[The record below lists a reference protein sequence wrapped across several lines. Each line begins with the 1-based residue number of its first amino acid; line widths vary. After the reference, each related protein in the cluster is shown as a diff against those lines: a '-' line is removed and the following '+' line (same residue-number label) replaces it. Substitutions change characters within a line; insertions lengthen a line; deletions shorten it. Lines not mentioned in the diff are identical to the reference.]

1 MNLIYS
7 LLFVFA
13 LIQTEWKKESSTIGN
28 FSFEMPGKPIK
39 KTTDANGLN
48 LLEYSLH
55 GDIIY
60 GVTYFNYE
68 DAGATMKKE
77 FWESA
82 YENMKKG
89 TLDACDCQLLN
100 ENDKTSVDI
109 FIRDFSYSLI
119 HEGNYY
125 IYFKKVI
132 FHKNKV
138 FSLTIG
144 ALMNKAPILKKN
156 KELFFNS
163 LSY

>member
-1 MNLIYS
+1 MQ
-7 LLFVFA
+7 LFSADATIFS
-13 LIQTEWKKESSTIGN
+13 KKIHI
-28 FSFEMPGKPIK
+28 F
-39 KTTDANGLN
+39 L
-48 LLEYSLH
+48 
-55 GDIIY
+55 
-60 GVTYFNYE
+60 
-68 DAGATMKKE
+68 
-77 FWESA
+77 A